1 MIRRDDFEISGETI
15 APGARRTIDI
25 PLGVL
30 SNHTP
35 MSLPV
40 HVIHGRRDGPV
51 MFVSAAVHGDEVLGV
66 EIIRRLM
73 RASALKGLRGT
84 LMLIPIVNA
93 YGFISHTRYLPD
105 RRDLNRSFPG
115 GPGGSLAA
123 RLAHIFMMEVV
134 QRSKVGIDLHTGA
147 LHRVNLP
154 QIRADL
160 GKGRCLDL
168 AKAFGAPVIL
178 HSDLRDGSL
187 REAAQET
194 GVDVLIY
201 EAGEALRFE
210 EFAIRAG
217 MKGVLRVMQHIGMIS
232 AKNVKVSHMKSVL
245 SRSSYWQR
253 APVGGIFRATK
264 TIGASIEKNEIIGA
278 IADPFG
284 EMGISISVKTS
295 GIIIGR
301 TNLPV
306 VNQGDALFHIA
317 KVFDSEKAGDRVDEM
332 EQELDADP
340 LFDDAGLV

>member
-1 MIRRDDFEISGETI
+1 MPRSGFEISGQTV
-15 APGARRTIDI
+15 APGDRRTIEI

-35 MSLPV
+35 MSLPL

-66 EIIRRLM
+66 EVIRRLM
-73 RASALKGLRGT
+73 QAPALKRLRGT
-84 LMLIPIVNA
+84 LLLIPVVNV
-93 YGFISHTRYLPD
+93 YGFIGHTRYLPD

-115 GPGGSLAA
+115 SENGSMAA
-123 RLAHIFMMEVV
+123 RLAHVFMKEVV
-134 QRSKVGIDLHTGA
+134 HRAKVGIDLHTGSS
-147 LHRVNLP
+147 HRVNLP

-160 GKGRCLDL
+160 NESGCQAL
-168 AKAFGAPVIL
+168 AEAFAAPVVL

-187 REAAQET
+187 REAAQAA

-217 MKGVLRVMQHIGMIS
+217 VKGILRVMQHLGMLS
-232 AKNVKVSHMKSVL
+232 GKSVGVPRNKSVL
-245 SRSSYWQR
+245 SRSSHWLR

-264 TIGASIEKNEIIGA
+264 TIGSSVESGETIGA
-278 IADPFG
+278 VADPFG
-284 EMGISISVKTS
+284 DTDADVQAKHA

-306 VNQGDALFHIA
+306 VNAGDALFHIA
-317 KVFDSEKAGDRVDEM
+317 KVFDPGKAEGRFGAL
-332 EQELDADP
+332 EQELDEDP
-340 LFDDAGLV
+340 LFDGDGLV

>member
-1 MIRRDDFEISGETI
+1 MPRPSFEFCGTI
-15 APGARRTIDI
+15 IPPGARETVDI

-40 HVIHGRRDGPV
+40 HVMHGRRDGPTL
-51 MFVSAAVHGDEVLGV
+51 FVSAAIHGDEVLGV

-73 RASALKGLRGT
+73 QTPALKSLRGT
-84 LMLIPIVNA
+84 LLLIPVVNGF
-93 YGFISHTRYLPD
+93 GFISHTRNLPD

-115 GPGGSLAA
+115 SAVGSLAG
-123 RLAHIFMMEVV
+123 RLAHIFMTEVV
-134 QRSKVGIDLHTGA
+134 ERSDIGIDLHTGA
-147 LHRVNLP
+147 LHRSNLP

-160 GKGRCLDL
+160 GRATSLEL

-178 HSDLRDGSL
+178 HSNVRDGSL
-187 REAAQET
+187 REAAKEA
-194 GVDVLIY
+194 GVDVLLY

-217 MKGVLRVMQHIGMIS
+217 VKGVLGVMKHVGMIPTRAS
-232 AKNVKVSHMKSVL
+232 KKIGIKSVL
-245 SRSSYWQR
+245 SRSSHWLR
-253 APVGGIFRATK
+253 APGGGIFRALKTSGDVVEK
-264 TIGASIEKNEIIGA
+264 GETIGI

-284 EMGISISVKTS
+284 ESEADVKTRSS

-306 VNQGDALFHIA
+306 VNQGDALFHVA
-317 KVFDSEKAGDRVDEM
+317 KVYDPSRVEGHVEEI
-332 EQELDADP
+332 EQELDEDP
-340 LFDDAGLV
+340 LFDNDGIV